1 MNEEKNQF
9 YLFFL
14 KMLYLIP
21 TPVGNKEDITIRALR
36 LMRELKFLICEDTRT
51 TRKLLQMYEID
62 YSDKQFFSL
71 TSFTDKGK
79 LSHYVNLI
87 AENEV
92 GMLSD
97 AGTPG
102 LSDPGKVLIQLCYE
116 NGLKFSVLPG
126 ANALVPAV
134 VGAGFDTSSFVYI
147 WFLPQKKGRQTAL
160 KTAIQSQIPTFFY
173 ESVHRM
179 EKLIK
184 DLEELGFDGKVMI
197 LRELSKAFEEVQT
210 LEMNELLQK
219 WKSGDLVIKGEFV
232 VGICRK

>member
-1 MNEEKNQF
+1 MKKKEQI

-21 TPVGNKEDITIRALR
+21 TPVGNKEDITLRALR
-36 LMRELKFLICEDTRT
+36 LMKELKFLICEDTRT

-134 VGAGFDTSSFVYI
+134 VGAGFDTSNFVYI
-147 WFLPQKKGRQTAL
+147 GFLPQKKGRQTAL
-160 KTAIQSQIPTFFY
+160 KIAIQSQIPTFFY

-184 DLEELGFDGKVMI
+184 ELQELGFDGKMVI
-197 LRELSKAFEEVQT
+197 LRELSKVFEEVQT
-210 LEMNELLQK
+210 LEMTQLVEK
-219 WKSGDLVIKGEFV
+219 WKSWNLILKGEFV
-232 VGICRK
+232 VGICKK

>member
-116 NGLKFSVLPG
+116 NGLNFSVLPG

-147 WFLPQKKGRQTAL
+147 GFLPQKKGRQTAL
-160 KTAIQSQIPTFFY
+160 IIAIQSQIPTFFY

-184 DLEELGFDGKVMI
+184 ELKELGFDGKVMI

-232 VGICRK
+232 VGLYSK

>member
-1 MNEEKNQF
+1 
-9 YLFFL
+9 
-14 KMLYLIP
+14 MLYLIP
-21 TPVGNKEDITIRALR
+21 TPVGNKEDITLRALR

-116 NGLKFSVLPG
+116 NGLNFSVLPG

-147 WFLPQKKGRQTAL
+147 GFLPQKKGRQTAL
-160 KTAIQSQIPTFFY
+160 KIAIQSQIPTFFY

-184 DLEELGFDGKVMI
+184 ELKELGFDGKVMI

-232 VGICRK
+232 VGLYSK

>member
-1 MNEEKNQF
+1 
-9 YLFFL
+9 
-14 KMLYLIP
+14 MLYLIP
-21 TPVGNKEDITIRALR
+21 TPVGNKEDITLRALR
-36 LMRELKFLICEDTRT
+36 LMKELKFLICEDTRT

-62 YSDKQFFSL
+62 YLDKQFFSL

-79 LSHYVNLI
+79 LSHYLNLI

-134 VGAGFDTSSFVYI
+134 VGAGFDTSNFVYI
-147 WFLPQKKGRQTAL
+147 GFLPQKKGRQTAL

-184 DLEELGFDGKVMI
+184 ELKELGFDGKVMI

-232 VGICRK
+232 VGLYSK